1 MGAMTTRSLK
11 ARDLILVVDD
21 EPDTAT
27 LLELNLKREGYRV
40 LKANGGRAAL
50 EIAAREKPDLI
61 ILDMMMPDLN
71 GMEVL
76 ERLKSIYTLPPVIFF
91 TARDRVED
99 IAAGLEAGARRYL
112 LKPTSRDKLVEAVRS
127 ALAEI
132 KAKAQVKLKTQA

>member
-1 MGAMTTRSLK
+1 MTTRSLK

-76 ERLKSIYTLPPVIFF
+76 EHLKNIYSLPPVIFF
-91 TARDRVED
+91 TARDRVEE
-99 IAAGLEAGARRYL
+99 ITAGLEAGARRYL

-132 KAKAQVKLKTQA
+132 KAKAQAKLKTQA